1 MLNQDYKKLELDK
14 ILHMLS
20 ELCSN
25 PASKDAALSLEPI
38 TDEYILKE
46 EQRKTGDAFDL
57 SMSFGSPSF
66 YNFTNVKSS
75 LAKCRQGGRISL
87 KELMQVASMLR
98 QIQSISDWHSK
109 CSGKET
115 SLDYL
120 FSQLFPQPYLL
131 EKLDRSILNEEMIAD
146 GASSALLS
154 IRQKIARAG
163 IKLRETLTNMVKS
176 DSVKKCLQDTNITL
190 RDGRYVLPVKSECR
204 GQIQGLIHDTS
215 ATGQTIFIEPI
226 AVVEANND
234 IRILESKEQ
243 EEIERIIT
251 ELCSECAAV
260 SESIEKSF
268 DVCVELNLYFAKAE
282 LGIKMKA
289 YMPVLSDDGIVD
301 LKKAR
306 HPLLDPKT
314 AVPVDIHLG
323 KNFKILLITGPN
335 TGGKTVALK
344 TTGLLTAMAMC
355 GLMIPAAEN
364 SCVPVVNN
372 ILTDIGDK
380 QSIEANLSTFSSHMT
395 NIISIIK
402 KADDKTLVLLDE
414 PGTGTDPVEGAALA
428 QAVFERLRKN
438 GSLVMATTHYQE
450 LKMYAAL
457 EENVE
462 NASCEFDPDTL
473 KPTYKLRI
481 GSPGKSNAFYIASN
495 LGMPKDMT
503 DYAKSLIDSENTRF
517 EEIVSKLEDTQT
529 MLEKER
535 EIAEYERKKVQA
547 LREELEK
554 EKREL
559 EENRQSELER
569 ARGAAQQ
576 IIERTKAESNAL
588 IDELDSLRKEKDKK
602 DFSKNVS
609 DMKSKSRQTFNRLYD
624 EANPVENNDMSN
636 DDYVLPRALKQGDS
650 VFITDIGK
658 SGIVAGK
665 VDNSGQVYVQ
675 IGIMRTKVS
684 VKKLRLEE
692 KKKITVNGKA
702 PERKRKNNAGKVS
715 GSVARSAAMELDI
728 RGYASDEGTYE
739 MEAFIDRAVMSGMHV
754 VTIIHGKGTGVL
766 RDAVRQK
773 LRSIKSVKSFRP
785 GVYGEGEDGV
795 TIVELK

>member
-1 MLNQDYKKLELDK
+1 MLNQDYIKLELDK
-14 ILHMLS
+14 ILNMLS

-25 PASKDAALSLEPI
+25 DESKQIALSLEPL
-38 TDEYILKE
+38 TDEFEVKE

-66 YNFTNVKSS
+66 YNFKNVKNS
-75 LAKCRQGGRISL
+75 LARCRSGGRISL
-87 KELMQVASMLR
+87 KELMAIASLLR
-98 QIQSISDWHSK
+98 QIQTISDWHSK
-109 CSGKET
+109 CSEKET

-120 FSQLFPQPYLL
+120 FSQLSPQPYLL

-163 IKLRETLTNMVKS
+163 IKLRETLNNMVKS
-176 DSVKKCLQDTNITL
+176 ESVKKCLQDTNITL
-190 RDGRYVLPVKSECR
+190 RDGRYVLPVKSEYR

-215 ATGQTIFIEPI
+215 ATGQTIFVEPM

-234 IRILESKEQ
+234 IRILEAKEQ
-243 EEIERIIT
+243 EEIERIIK

-260 SESIEKSF
+260 SEAVEKSF

-289 YMPVLSDDGIVD
+289 YMPVLSDGYID

-306 HPLLDPKT
+306 HPLLDQKT
-314 AVPVDIHLG
+314 AVPIDIKLG
-323 KNFKILLITGPN
+323 KEYRTLLITGPN

-344 TTGLLTAMAMC
+344 TAGLLTAMAMC
-355 GLMIPAAEN
+355 GLMIPAAEG
-364 SCVPVVNN
+364 SCVPVMSQ

-380 QSIEANLSTFSSHMT
+380 QSIEASLSTFSSHMT

-402 KADDKTLVLLDE
+402 KADDRTLVLLDE

-428 QAVFERLRKN
+428 QSVFEELRRQH
-438 GSLVMATTHYQE
+438 SLVMATTHYQE
-450 LKMYAAL
+450 LKMYASL
-457 EENVE
+457 ENDVE

-473 KPTYKLRI
+473 KPTYRLRI

-495 LGMPKDMT
+495 LGMPEDMI

-517 EEIVSKLEDTQT
+517 EEIISKLEDTQT
-529 MLEKER
+529 KLEKER
-535 EIAEYERKKVQA
+535 ETARIEREKAQQ
-547 LREELEK
+547 LRKELET
-554 EKREL
+554 EKKEL
-559 EENRQSELER
+559 EDNRQNELER

-576 IIERTKAESNAL
+576 IIERTKAQTNAL
-588 IDELDSLRKEKDKK
+588 IDELDTLRKEKEKK

-609 DMKSKSRQTFNRLYD
+609 DAKSKSKQVFNKLYSD
-624 EANPVENNDMSN
+624 ANPVENSDDNS
-636 DDYVLPRALKQGDS
+636 DYVLPRPLKQGDS
-650 VFITDIGK
+650 VYITDIGK
-658 SGIVAGK
+658 SGIVSGK
-665 VDNSGQVYVQ
+665 PDNSGQIYVQ
-675 IGIMRTKVS
+675 IGIMRTKVDI
-684 VKKLRLEE
+684 KKLRLEE
-692 KKKITVNGKA
+692 KKKVTINGKQ
-702 PERKRKNNAGKVS
+702 PNNSKRKNTAGKVS
-715 GSVARSAAMELDI
+715 GSVSRSASMELDI

-766 RDAVRQK
+766 RNAIRQK

-795 TIVELK
+795 TVVELK